1 MTITVTDNSELVLPL
16 SARAR
21 RQAGIKTGDQMEV
34 KVFPRT
40 ITITAVE
47 PNYKPTKAELAAIH
61 KGEAA
66 LRRGDSVSL
75 NEFLDGLDNQRSQ
88 ARTKAGRRVS
98 R

>member
-47 PNYKPTKAELAAIH
+47 PSYKPTKAELAAIH

-66 LRRGDSVSL
+66 LGRGDSVSL
-75 NEFLDGLDNQRSQ
+75 NEFLHGLDSYRSQ
-88 ARTKAGRRVS
+88 ARTKASRKVS